1 MVPARNP
8 SSSISNPEANLLRAI
23 TRDPAVFPDAA
34 TFNPDRWLNP
44 SYPTYREPLTEYPTI
59 RNFTA
64 FGHRRRI
71 CQGQDL
77 VEAELLV
84 CIGGMAWATNIRKKR
99 DAAGQENDLAPQD
112 YTSLHISRPKPFQ
125 FELKP
130 RSVKREQQVWDNW
143 KEAANSP
150 APFSGVAV
158 DNLDEKA
165 MNGSTVQEKHTNT
178 ATMNGATVPAPN
190 MENLMLDNS
199 VRE

>member
-1 MVPARNP
+1 MVPAMNP
-8 SSSISNPEANLLRAI
+8 SSSISNSEANLLRAI

-59 RNFTA
+59 RSFTT
-64 FGHRRRI
+64 FGYGRRI

-84 CIGGMAWATNIRKKR
+84 GIGGMAWATNICKKR
-99 DAAGQENDLAPQD
+99 DAAGQEIYPAPHD
-112 YTSLHISRPKPFQ
+112 YTSLLISHPKPFQ

-130 RSVKREQQVWDNW
+130 RSAKREQQVWDNW

-150 APFSGVAV
+150 DSFSGVAV
-158 DNLDEKA
+158 GNLSEKA
-165 MNGSTVQEKHTNT
+165 MNGSTVQEKHTN
-178 ATMNGATVPAPN
+178 AAAINGAAVPAPN
-190 MENLMLDNS
+190 TEKLVLDNP
-199 VRE
+199 VRA